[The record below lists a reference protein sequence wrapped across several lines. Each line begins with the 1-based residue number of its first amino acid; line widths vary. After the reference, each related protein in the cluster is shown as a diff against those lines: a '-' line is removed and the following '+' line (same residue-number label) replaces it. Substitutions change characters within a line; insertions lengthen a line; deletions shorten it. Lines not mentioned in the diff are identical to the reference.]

1 MSEHKIERISRELR
15 ATAPPAP
22 EAVRRDVV
30 ALTARAQQ
38 PERPHWL
45 RWSNVRFPVHRV
57 VAVVVVAFVALTVS
71 ATALRTLTRSGED
84 SPRTAVGRQT
94 DRAGGV
100 AGQAGSPERALEGQP
115 FAPISPARRRH
126 QDYDVELALRL
137 RNSEAVSDAT
147 RRIVRETRRSGGYV
161 VSSVVSTEE
170 NDTVGSVELRIPV
183 RNAQRALARF
193 TALGTILHQRV
204 AFRDLQGLVDA
215 RAHDIA
221 VQREII
227 RDLERALRGGLTP
240 RARATAEQA
249 LIAAR
254 RRVSTFEGERRALV
268 GQAAYAQF
276 SLELTTREPVAADG
290 DSGRL
295 EQFFDDARA
304 ILEWELVAVL
314 YALVVAGPL
323 VLLVGLGLLVARA
336 RRRRS
341 NDALL
346 AHN

>member
-1 MSEHKIERISRELR
+1 MSELEIERISRELR

-30 ALTARAQQ
+30 ALTARPQQ
-38 PERPHWL
+38 RERPRWL
-45 RWSNVRFPVHRV
+45 RWTTFPVPGV
-57 VAVVVVAFVALTVS
+57 VAAALVAFVALTVS

-84 SPRTAVGRQT
+84 SPRTAAGRQT

-100 AGQAGSPERALEGQP
+100 AGQAATPERVLEGQP
-115 FAPISPARRRH
+115 FAISPAGRRH

-137 RNSEAVSDAT
+137 RNSQAVSDAT

-161 VSSVVSTEE
+161 ASSVVSTEE
-170 NDTVGSVELRIPV
+170 DETVGSLELRIPV
-183 RNAQRALARF
+183 RNAQSALARF
-193 TALGTILHQRV
+193 TALGTIVHQRV
-204 AFRDLQGLVDA
+204 EFRDLQGLVDA
-215 RAHDIA
+215 RTRDIA
-221 VQREII
+221 IQREII

-240 RARATAEQA
+240 RARASAEQA

-254 RRVSTFEGERRALV
+254 RRVSAFEGERRALV
-268 GQAAYAQF
+268 QQAAYAQF
-276 SLELTTREPVAADG
+276 SLELTTREPVAAAG
-290 DSGRL
+290 NAGRF
-295 EQFFDDARA
+295 EQFFNDAQA
-304 ILEWELVAVL
+304 ILEWELVAIL

-323 VLLVGLGLLVARA
+323 VLLAGLGLLVARA